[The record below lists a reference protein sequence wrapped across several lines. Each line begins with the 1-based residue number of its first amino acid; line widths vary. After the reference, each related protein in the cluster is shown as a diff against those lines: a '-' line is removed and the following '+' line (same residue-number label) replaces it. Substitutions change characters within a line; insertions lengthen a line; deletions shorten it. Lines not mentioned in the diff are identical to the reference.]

1 MEVWQ
6 ALKDA
11 VSAGERVPVGLFD
24 SGNDSVYR
32 AWVTDIILPLPD
44 TQLANTT
51 PAVPSNELNLVPA
64 YYRESPFSRAWMR
77 LVEIEQPIEF
87 FEKYSFAETP
97 RLPNYT
103 TTALARLKG
112 KVILS
117 PEELRGMDTTI
128 WRVRV
133 RDAGD
138 AAEKIIF
145 TTPRLPGAISHEVVR
160 CEFDLILHIT
170 DPHFA
175 IGANRSQHV
184 WRLESET
191 DDTMTTALTTATM
204 TAALTTALRGRKIGL
219 VLLTGDLTF
228 TGAKG
233 EFSEARTS
241 LIRLLGNLDLDTD
254 HLVVVPGNHDIQWAT
269 NATYEDGA
277 QVTQAP
283 VTATEN
289 YATFYR
295 EFFRHKPS
303 DHLSMGRRFLLPC
316 GLAVELCAL
325 NSSSL
330 ATGRNFLAGMGRIQE
345 ASFGE
350 VVEQLGWMDRN
361 TMALRVLA
369 IHHHLALTEDL
380 EAADGYLRGY
390 GLAVDAARIQRIA
403 AKKGVQL
410 ALHGHKHR
418 AFIWRSS
425 VYELPELAQPDRRL
439 GELSIVGGG
448 SVGSKDT
455 DGNSNYFNLLELNA
469 QGLRLEIFRSRNIGL
484 FEPMQMW
491 NAELAIGSPK
501 RLMLGDWRTE
511 RPGGT

>member
-1 MEVWQ
+1 MPGSANNSIGFLFRFRDLVSPTIDQHRRIISDRGSCWWGWWKRPSEDNRMEVWQ

-133 RDAGD
+133 RVAGD

-204 TAALTTALRGRKIGL
+204 TAALT
-219 VLLTGDLTF
+219 
-228 TGAKG
+228 
-233 EFSEARTS
+233 
-241 LIRLLGNLDLDTD
+241 
-254 HLVVVPGNHDIQWAT
+254 
-269 NATYEDGA
+269 
-277 QVTQAP
+277 
-283 VTATEN
+283 
-289 YATFYR
+289 
-295 EFFRHKPS
+295 
-303 DHLSMGRRFLLPC
+303 
-316 GLAVELCAL
+316 
-325 NSSSL
+325 
-330 ATGRNFLAGMGRIQE
+330 
-345 ASFGE
+345 
-350 VVEQLGWMDRN
+350 
-361 TMALRVLA
+361 
-369 IHHHLALTEDL
+369 
-380 EAADGYLRGY
+380 
-390 GLAVDAARIQRIA
+390 
-403 AKKGVQL
+403 
-410 ALHGHKHR
+410 
-418 AFIWRSS
+418 
-425 VYELPELAQPDRRL
+425 
-439 GELSIVGGG
+439 
-448 SVGSKDT
+448 
-455 DGNSNYFNLLELNA
+455 
-469 QGLRLEIFRSRNIGL
+469 
-484 FEPMQMW
+484 
-491 NAELAIGSPK
+491 
-501 RLMLGDWRTE
+501 
-511 RPGGT
+511 